1 MCESAKCTCPIPAIP
16 GRKFVWQPDSGF
28 SFMLHRAFLSPA
40 RAPPMIG
47 CMPHQCN
54 AMVWYGIA
62 CLSMGIF
69 SPPRASEGPKGRHGK
84 VSSRRRTSSFSA
96 RKSAYMASARI
107 YMASRISTAI
117 VFPPSKKKKRG
128 WKVERVGHG
137 KVFSCRSRDQPSN
150 HVKES

>member
-1 MCESAKCTCPIPAIP
+1 MCMRRLLHPSYSREK
-16 GRKFVWQPDSGF
+16 VWQALGSVHLF
-28 SFMLHRAFLSPA
+28 RLA
-40 RAPPMIG
+40 RARPING
-47 CMPHQCN
+47 CMPQHGN
-54 AMVWYGIA
+54 
-62 CLSMGIF
+62 F
-69 SPPRASEGPKGRHGK
+69 SPGLASCEGPKGRHGK

-107 YMASRISTAI
+107 YIASRISTAI

-150 HVKES
+150 HKVEKVERACDF

>member
-1 MCESAKCTCPIPAIP
+1 MCLRHLLHLLKSREK
-16 GRKFVWQPDSGF
+16 VWQALGSMPLFQAGSCTSNNWLHAAAWEF
-28 SFMLHRAFLSPA
+28 SHRAWQA
-40 RAPPMIG
+40 AG
-47 CMPHQCN
+47 
-54 AMVWYGIA
+54 G
-62 CLSMGIF
+62 
-69 SPPRASEGPKGRHGK
+69 SEGPAEQPKGRHGK